1 MRSGDHEGLAVA
13 VADAEQPQRD
23 ARAGGADAAQPG
35 VVRVAGDKGGG
46 PRAQFVDGRVAQ
58 EGRQGT
64 PP

>member
-1 MRSGDHEGLAVA
+1 M
-13 VADAEQPQRD
+13 ADAEQPQGD
-23 ARAGGADAAQPG
+23 ARAGDADAAQPG
-35 VVRVAGDKGGG
+35 VVGVAGDEGGG